1 MLLFDCDGEMFRT
14 MIWGDDDEFVSDDD
28 GDSSWQIFCFLVVD
42 VNTGLG
48 SSLRTNGRT
57 LVSSTWVPV
66 FDRAIPPYMDD
77 EKLFC
82 CDEEDGPIS
91 LSASDDTADDDDD
104 DESLCC
110 CCCGDTATAAAAA
123 TAAVAIRVTYFISI

>member
-14 MIWGDDDEFVSDDD
+14 MIWGDDDEEFVSES
-28 GDSSWQIFCFLVVD
+28 DSSWQIFCFLVVD

-57 LVSSTWVPV
+57 LVSSTCVPV
-66 FDRAIPPYMDD
+66 FDRAIPPYIDDD
-77 EKLFC
+77 EKLVC
-82 CDEEDGPIS
+82 EEDGPFS

-104 DESLCC
+104 ESLCC
-110 CCCGDTATAAAAA
+110 CCGGDTATAAAAA
-123 TAAVAIRVTYFISI
+123 TAAVAIWITWFINI